1 MYRYLPIQDIYAREI
16 LDSRGNPALE
26 AEVLAGGEIVGRA
39 SVPSGALTGTYEA
52 TELRDREVRYLGKGV
67 ERAVENVNNQLAQ
80 AVIGMNVFDQAA
92 LDKMLVKTDGS
103 RDKKNLG
110 ANTLLGVSMA
120 AAHTA
125 ALALKI
131 PLYRYLGG
139 TNPKE
144 MPIPMMTIL
153 DGGIHADNTL
163 DIQEFM
169 IVPGKS
175 KNFRER
181 LRICT
186 EVYQNL
192 KGILTES
199 GFSVRTGGEGGFA
212 PDLPDAKEALKLI
225 EDAAKRAGYQMGRDI
240 FIALDAAAS
249 RLYNKDSRKYEFSG
263 ESKMKGQRIT
273 RDTEELIEY
282 YEELAGSFPICAI
295 EDALDEDDWDG
306 WRTITER
313 LGEKIQLAGDALF
326 STTVQRLKKGIQEG
340 VANTVVIKIN
350 QAGTLSEV
358 FEVIETAKKA
368 GYQIIISH
376 RYGETE
382 DTTIADIAVAFH
394 AGYIKAGAPC
404 GTERIAK
411 YNQLLRIEEE
421 LGI

>member
-52 TELRDREVRYLGKGV
+52 TELRDREARYLGKGV

-295 EDALDEDDWDG
+295 EEDVYKRQEYVISLKIFIDIFCAL
-306 WRTITER
+306 R
-313 LGEKIQLAGDALF
+313 Q
-326 STTVQRLKKGIQEG
+326 
-340 VANTVVIKIN
+340 
-350 QAGTLSEV
+350 
-358 FEVIETAKKA
+358 
-368 GYQIIISH
+368 
-376 RYGETE
+376 
-382 DTTIADIAVAFH
+382 
-394 AGYIKAGAPC
+394 
-404 GTERIAK
+404 
-411 YNQLLRIEEE
+411 
-421 LGI
+421 